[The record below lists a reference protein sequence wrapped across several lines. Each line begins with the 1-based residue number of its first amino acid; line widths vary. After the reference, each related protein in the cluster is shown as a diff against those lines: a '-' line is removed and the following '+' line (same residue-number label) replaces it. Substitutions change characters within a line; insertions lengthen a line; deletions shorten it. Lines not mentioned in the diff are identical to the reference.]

1 MFAHWFRT
9 RNRCIRRIP
18 PPPLHL
24 GAITEAAPVLP
35 LPSPPLS
42 AAQLSKEEEEKTKI
56 SRERKS
62 KRRGACVRNRENR
75 CNVTVLAMC
84 NSVTFRMI
92 FLVQSY
98 CHQQRVEIVPLFQSL
113 NKPSAAPKS
122 RILPFPSP
130 RSPPWHPTFLLLR
143 RRNGQ
148 KQAEGPQ
155 VVVGR
160 AAAKE
165 EAAASNLHTW
175 PRRRRRR
182 PSWPSQLWRR
192 PPWTRQEMVRTCECW
207 LPAA

>member
-113 NKPSAAPKS
+113 NKPSAAPKVS
-122 RILPFPSP
+122 DPPFPLPQISAVASNIPPPPSP
-130 RSPPWHPTFLLLR
+130 KWAKTGGRTTGCGRTR
-143 RRNGQ
+143 RRQ
-148 KQAEGPQ
+148 RR
-155 VVVGR
+155 GR
-160 AAAKE
+160 GLQSTHMAAA
-165 EAAASNLHTW
+165 AAAAALLALATVAAAAVDEAGDGENL
-175 PRRRRRR
+175 
-182 PSWPSQLWRR
+182 
-192 PPWTRQEMVRTCECW
+192 
-207 LPAA
+207 